1 MKRRRFKMCVHR
13 ENKEYFVPYTL
24 IFALALCCPKITLER
39 KGEVL
44 LHLSSLTAKEIG
56 CSMMSLIN

>member
-13 ENKEYFVPYTL
+13 ENKEYCVPYTL
-24 IFALALCCPKITLER
+24 IFALALCCPKITLAR

-44 LHLSSLTAKEIG
+44 LHLSADSKRDSVYIV
-56 CSMMSLIN
+56 

>member
-24 IFALALCCPKITLER
+24 IFALALLPKGVLTLER
-39 KGEVL
+39 KRQVL
-44 LHLSSLTAKEIG
+44 LHLFANSKRDWV
-56 CSMMSLIN
+56 